1 MDWTQ
6 ILICILTSITTL
18 SVAALGLYQTK
29 KTRETEEYRKI
40 RSEID
45 QKNLEISEAAKK
57 KQEERFQK
65 MESNLKDLKE
75 DVSELKRSMNETG
88 TTIKNISTKLG
99 TLHTISSNNF
109 VYMESLSNVVM
120 EIGQAIDDMSD
131 VPSEEKHKLFM
142 LIDDHRKQGQKLRS
156 EVYSCII

>member
-45 QKNLEISEAAKK
+45 QKNAEIDEANKK

-65 MESNLKDLKE
+65 MESNLKDLKN
-75 DVSELKRSMNETG
+75 DVSDLKNTMSKTDSTI
-88 TTIKNISTKLG
+88 TTISNKLG
-99 TLHTISSNNF
+99 TLHIISSNNF
-109 VYMESLSNVVM
+109 VYMESLSNIVM
-120 EIGQAIDDMSD
+120 EIGQAIDDMPE
-131 VPSEEKHKLFM
+131 VPENEKQKLFM
-142 LIDDHRKQGQKLRS
+142 LISEHRKQGQDLKS
-156 EVYSCII
+156 QVYNCII

>member
-6 ILICILTSITTL
+6 ILVCVLSSITTL

-45 QKNLEISEAAKK
+45 QKNAEIEEANKK
-57 KQEERFQK
+57 KQEDRFQK
-65 MESNLKDLKE
+65 MESSLKDLKS
-75 DVSELKRSMNETG
+75 DVSDLKDSIVKTDQS
-88 TTIKNISTKLG
+88 IKSISNKLG

-120 EIGQAIDDMSD
+120 EIGEAIDDMTD
-131 VPSEEKHKLFM
+131 VPDAEKKKLYV
-142 LIDDHRKQGQKLRS
+142 LITEHRAQGQKLRND
-156 EVYSCII
+156 VYNCII

>member
-6 ILICILTSITTL
+6 ILVCILSSITTL

-29 KTRETEEYRKI
+29 KARETEEYRKM

-45 QKNLEISEAAKK
+45 QKNLDLAEAAKK
-57 KQEERFQK
+57 KQEERLQK
-65 MESNLKDLKE
+65 MESDLKE
-75 DVSELKRSMNETG
+75 LRTDVSDLKRAMNESG
-88 TTIKNISTKLG
+88 TTIKNISSKLG

-120 EIGQAIDDMSD
+120 EIGQSIDDIQE
-131 VPSEEKHKLFM
+131 VPDDEKNKLFM
-142 LIDDHRKQGQKLRS
+142 LINEHRQQGQKLRK